1 MADNVAVETT
11 TCIFAQFDD
20 FVGVQIVQM
29 RASHCPSMLLLLDSI
44 LDLNSHP
51 RFVSRVKFYRTHGL
65 TLVHSSGKCGL
76 EIIELVFK
84 KRHMI

>member
-1 MADNVAVETT
+1 MADNVVVEMS

-20 FVGVQIVQM
+20 FVGVQM
-29 RASHCPSMLLLLDSI
+29 RAPHCPSTLPLLDSI
-44 LDLNSHP
+44 LDFNSHP
-51 RFVSRVKFYRTHGL
+51 RFVSRVKFHRTHGL